1 MKTCATCKIS
11 LHADD
16 CYYNSEEYYH
26 YDCWQDLINKE
37 ALNHGIPKGVVLS
50 NEKLSDYFNK
60 NYIDH
65 ICNKGA
71 LKAGKG
77 DI

>member
-1 MKTCATCKIS
+1 MKNLVNETVDFLEHCRNVYCEDLDIDYCKK
-11 LHADD
+11 
-16 CYYNSEEYYH
+16 N
-26 YDCWQDLINKE
+26 
-37 ALNHGIPKGVVLS
+37 GIPKGVVLS